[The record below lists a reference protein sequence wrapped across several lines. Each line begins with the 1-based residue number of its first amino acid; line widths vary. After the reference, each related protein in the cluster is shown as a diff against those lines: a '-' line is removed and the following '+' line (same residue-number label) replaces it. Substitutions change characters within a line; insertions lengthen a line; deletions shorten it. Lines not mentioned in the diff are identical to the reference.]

1 MKKMSTLGNLSI
13 ITEKIIGS
21 AYKVSNSLGAGFL
34 EKVYENA
41 MVVELRQSGLA
52 ITQQKPFIIRYQNVV
67 VGEYY
72 ADMIVEDQIIVELK
86 AQADLDKANTAQCLN
101 YLRATSLP
109 LALLINFGTPRVQI
123 RRIAGK

>member
-1 MKKMSTLGNLSI
+1 MQEESKIRNLTP
-13 ITEKIIGS
+13 ITEKVIGC
-21 AYKVSNSLGAGFL
+21 AYKVSNTLGSGFL

-41 MVVELRQSGLA
+41 MAVELRQSGLA
-52 ITQQKPFIIRYQNVV
+52 ITQQKPFIIRYENVV

-72 ADMIVEDQIIVELK
+72 ADLIVEDQVIVELK
-86 AQADLDKANTAQCLN
+86 AQADLDKANIAQCLN

-123 RRIAGK
+123 KRIASK